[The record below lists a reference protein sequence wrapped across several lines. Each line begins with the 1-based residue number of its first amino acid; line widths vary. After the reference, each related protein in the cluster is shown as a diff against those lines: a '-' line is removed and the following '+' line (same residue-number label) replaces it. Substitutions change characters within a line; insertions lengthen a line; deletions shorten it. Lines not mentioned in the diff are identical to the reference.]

1 MNQPERVVAYTMMQD
16 SRFLVPLHCDKQ
28 HAVSIPPLRRRTHL
42 HPSLQSVMEWV
53 ANCYEAVNT
62 MYKPECSP
70 SAPQEK
76 PTIPCTGQQ
85 SYKHRNSTYR
95 KKQTKPN
102 PCTFFPSART
112 CEKAT
117 HACTTYNHTRL
128 VVVGVLL
135 VAANTSD
142 FHYFDA
148 SYTITRLTRILH
160 SSRTVHAQLWEAPK
174 VTKHG

>member
-1 MNQPERVVAYTMMQD
+1 MLCQSLLFA
-16 SRFLVPLHCDKQ
+16 
-28 HAVSIPPLRRRTHL
+28 AVLICIPPCRVLWSGSLTATKRSIQCTNLNVPRRHRKKNQRF
-42 HPSLQSVMEWV
+42 PAQGNNPIS
-53 ANCYEAVNT
+53 
-62 MYKPECSP
+62 
-70 SAPQEK
+70 
-76 PTIPCTGQQ
+76 TGQQ